1 MICRPPMKGIFV
13 TETNFGDV
21 AAQQA
26 VIDQVYADLLESA
39 PLLTELG
46 RIFADA
52 GFELALVGGPVRDA
66 IMGRLDAAVTDLDLT
81 TNARPDETKALIES
95 WLDAIWEMGREYGTI
110 GGRKDGRTV
119 EITTYRTESYDPSS
133 RKPSVE
139 FGDDLKGDLSR
150 RDFTVNSMALSLPD
164 GVLVDPYGGFQ
175 DLLKKQLRTPS
186 GATQSFDDDPLR
198 MMRAARF
205 VSQLGFAVDDD
216 IRTAM
221 KEQADRISIVS
232 VERVQVELT
241 KLMVG
246 NSPSDGLRLMVDT
259 GLCDHVLPE
268 VPKMKLT
275 EDEHRKHK
283 DVYEHS
289 LQVLNQAIALEDGPE
304 GEVPGPDFILRFA
317 ALMHDIGKPRTR
329 KFTDDGRVTFHHH
342 EVVGGKMTKKRMK
355 ALRFDTATT
364 KAVVR
369 LVDLHLRF
377 HGYGKGEWT
386 DAAVRRYVTDAGDQL
401 QRLHKLTRADCTT
414 RNKRKAARLAA
425 TYDHL
430 EERISV
436 LAEKEELAAIRP
448 DLDGGQIM
456 RLLDL
461 PPGPLVGRAYKY
473 LLALRIENGP
483 METDVAEKALRE
495 WWVDQ
500 PENPVNVVT
509 DSETVT
515 DENVGASVD
524 SGSVGDSSVGSS
536 CAAEPEAD
544 LA

>member
-1 MICRPPMKGIFV
+1 MAQTSF
-13 TETNFGDV
+13 TDV

-26 VIDQVYADLLESA
+26 MMDQVYADLLASA
-39 PLLTELG
+39 PLLEELG
-46 RIFADA
+46 KIFSDA
-52 GFELALVGGPVRDA
+52 GFELSLVGGPVRDA
-66 IMGRLDAAVTDLDLT
+66 IMGRLDAATNDLDLT
-81 TNARPDETKALIES
+81 TNARPDDTKALMEP

-110 GGRKDGRTV
+110 GGRKDGRTIEV
-119 EITTYRTESYDPSS
+119 TTYRTESYDPDS
-133 RKPSVE
+133 RKPAVE

-150 RDFTVNSMALSLPD
+150 RDFTVNSMAMSLP
-164 GVLVDPYGGFQ
+164 GGELVDPYGGLP
-175 DLLKKQLRTPS
+175 DLLKRQLRTPS

-205 VSQLGFAVDDD
+205 VSQLEFDVDED

-221 KEQADRISIVS
+221 REQADRINIVS

-246 NSPSDGLRLMVDT
+246 KNPRGGLQLMVDT

-268 VPKMKLT
+268 IPKMKLT
-275 EDEHRKHK
+275 ADEHRKHK
-283 DVYEHS
+283 DVYEHT
-289 LQVLNQAIALEDGPE
+289 LQVMDQAIAIEDGPE

-364 KAVVR
+364 KAVVK

-401 QRLHKLTRADCTT
+401 HRLHKLTRADCTT

-436 LAEKEELAAIRP
+436 LAEQEELAAIRP

-483 METDVAEKALRE
+483 MEQAAAEAALRD

-500 PENPVNVVT
+500 PENPANAEAEN
-509 DSETVT
+509 ET
-515 DENVGASVD
+515 EG
-524 SGSVGDSSVGSS
+524 GSATEG
-536 CAAEPEAD
+536 
-544 LA
+544 